1 MASLSYRE
9 KIVLHL
15 VDEALHQVA
24 LFVQMSIVL
33 PRHLPVGAG
42 RDDGDRATLSDY
54 LDECVGVVP
63 LIGNHILYGVRQEQ
77 RLSLGDIMGLACR
90 ELELERVAQGVHA
103 HVDFTG
109 EATATSAQAL
119 RPLAPFLAARR
130 PHRDGPGSWCCP
142 AEGVPGQDHWQRPL
156 ASASRRLAHTSGE
169 SVYTRCSIGH
179 TPAGAPATGHRSGIS
194 TRSP

>member
-1 MASLSYRE
+1 MTGTAPRSRITWTNVSASYPLSAITY
-9 KIVLHL
+9 
-15 VDEALHQVA
+15 
-24 LFVQMSIVL
+24 FMGS
-33 PRHLPVGAG
+33 
-42 RDDGDRATLSDY
+42 DRSSASAW
-54 LDECVGVVP
+54 VISWAWPAV
-63 LIGNHILYGVRQEQ
+63 
-77 RLSLGDIMGLACR
+77 SLNWSG
-90 ELELERVAQGVHA
+90 VAQGVHA